1 MPRVPSGKRFRR
13 TPSLVRGRT
22 DFVWPANGQAS
33 DIDGCVFL
41 TTGRLR
47 KAGGVRELVEWD
59 TNPFLTNDVNA
70 MTAFP
75 IPQGPN
81 ELVVAHGGSI
91 EYVRR
96 RDTIEIIDGRYDPP
110 EPYLGEYFA
119 QRASWLYASNGRD
132 GNRKWNGSYSAV
144 VGVHDIPSP
153 PSSRTLIHNT
163 NLHEDYSFDNSV
175 TAKTHMMRY
184 RSTFVNSV
192 GAEGAPSAEGEA
204 SFIGGSAAPARAVA
218 IITGLQPSNDDSVL
232 FRNMYKRA
240 ADGEYY
246 LWRQLSVSETV
257 CYDHEP
263 PLAAATD
270 GQLIVETMSPP
281 PTAKFISFHR
291 GRGYFVPEESHF
303 VYYSDSGIPEQM
315 SSSLQFIEIGTAQE
329 PITAMVQFADSL
341 IVFKANSMW
350 QITTLA
356 DGTPVPTALHMSIGC
371 VAPRT
376 AITVYANLIFVGRDG
391 VYSFDGGGVE
401 ALTDAQNDDWKLL
414 SRSLLRN
421 AVAWAVEEE
430 RNLFIAVPG
439 DSGVG
444 NDVVLEYSYAH
455 REWSKVEG
463 WHITSACTYKGMPL
477 LGVIGDSNDVAD
489 IVIWDLSN
497 DSTIPGFTAQGVKS
511 GTSDAGSV
519 QGKVRFGPWSSNESD
534 GAWNRNEE
542 MEVLG
547 VDVLFVYAGSHNLT
561 MRWFEDRDPT
571 ATDSTT
577 FQLNQDGT
585 VANITANS
593 DLTSLSGW
601 GEKDW
606 GEGTWSGERE
616 LFARVYFPDSV
627 ICREIEI
634 EFQNANDDEPFT
646 LSAIVQPIIDKGA
659 ERQR

>member
-1 MPRVPSGKRFRR
+1 M
-13 TPSLVRGRT
+13 
-22 DFVWPANGQAS
+22 
-33 DIDGCVFL
+33 
-41 TTGRLR
+41 
-47 KAGGVRELVEWD
+47 RELVEWD
-59 TNPFLTNDVNA
+59 TNPFLTRTINA

-75 IPQGPN
+75 IPRGPN
-81 ELVVAHGGSI
+81 ELVFAYGGLLAHA
-91 EYVRR
+91 RR
-96 RDTIEIIDGRYDPP
+96 RGVTTIGTAARFDPP
-110 EPYLGEYFA
+110 EPFYGEYFT
-119 QRASWLYASNGRD
+119 QRASWLYFSNGKDPSR
-132 GNRKWNGSYSAV
+132 RYNGSYDAP
-144 VGVHDIPSP
+144 VGVSEVPLSPSTALEEDTP
-153 PSSRTLIHNT
+153 TVYLNT
-163 NLHEDYSFDNSV
+163 SYSLDNGFD
-175 TAKTHMMRY
+175 TATVYKHQY
-184 RSTFVNSV
+184 RQAYVNDV
-192 GAEGAPSAEGEA
+192 GAEGPPSRPGNITISGEDGVTGTLALIKISLGPAPSADNY
-204 SFIGGSAAPARAVA
+204 
-218 IITGLQPSNDDSVL
+218 LW
-232 FRNMYKRA
+232 RNIYKRA
-240 ADGEYY
+240 QDGEYY
-246 LWRQLSVSETV
+246 LQRQVSVLEDV
-257 CYDHEP
+257 IYDHEA
-263 PLAAATD
+263 PLAAASD
-270 GQLIVETMSPP
+270 GSLIVETMRSPP
-281 PTAKFISFHR
+281 AAKFIAFHR

-303 VYYSDSGIPEQM
+303 VFYSDSGIVEQM

-341 IVFKANSMW
+341 IVFKAQSMW

-356 DGTPVPTALHMSIGC
+356 DGTPVPTALHMSVGC

-391 VYSFDGGGVE
+391 VYSFDGGQVRS
-401 ALTDAQNDDWKLL
+401 LTDGQNDDWKIL

-439 DSGVG
+439 DTGVG

-455 REWSKVEG
+455 EEWSKIEG
-463 WHITSACTYKGMPL
+463 WHITAACAYKNMPL
-477 LGVIGDSNDVAD
+477 LGIIGASNDVAD
-489 IVIWDLSN
+489 VVIWDMSH
-497 DSTIPGFTAQGVKS
+497 DTTVPGFTAQGARS
-511 GTSDAGSV
+511 GTSVTASV

-547 VDVLFVYAGSHNLT
+547 VDVLFVYAGSHALT